1 MFGSIINV
9 LKKNRIH
16 LPAGLGLLMAR
27 IPYSWRPI
35 VGKEYKRRLKQ
46 IHLFEQLS
54 IDEKKESVFRQ
65 VYEIVAY
72 SIDNIAFYREFYAKK
87 GFSID
92 QLKSYD
98 DLDKIPVVTK
108 DDLIACDVSERS
120 NLSLDKILVNTGG
133 STGKTLSFYIEPNAI
148 GHEAAHALTMWQ
160 ELGYKNSSLR
170 LIVAGRSHVRN
181 GVDYEFAR
189 NCYSLDMYQPYA
201 DNKNRLIKLLN
212 RHGAE
217 YLQGYPSALASFSD
231 FCQENTDLLEAIRRR
246 LKGVILNSEFPYP
259 IYRDKIEAV
268 FNVPTQAFYGH
279 TERCIMAYEKK
290 GCKNVYYPFQT
301 YGFTEVL
308 KREDGHYDLLG
319 TCFFNHASP
328 LIRYNTGD
336 IVDAPLF
343 ENGLLKSFEIVE
355 GRSGQFIVDKDG
367 NKISL
372 TGLIMGR
379 HHHLFDFC
387 EHIQIMQN
395 APGRATIL
403 YVLKDNITI
412 DSPAELFDSSGVS
425 ITFDFLRIQSPI
437 LTKSGKVNL
446 LVKDLPQTLNTL

>member
-160 ELGYKNSSLR
+160 ELAKFSGQVLVSN
-170 LIVAGRSHVRN
+170 ITDRSFMSYNHK
-181 GVDYEFAR
+181 E
-189 NCYSLDMYQPYA
+189 
-201 DNKNRLIKLLN
+201 
-212 RHGAE
+212 
-217 YLQGYPSALASFSD
+217 
-231 FCQENTDLLEAIRRR
+231 
-246 LKGVILNSEFPYP
+246 ILN
-259 IYRDKIEAV
+259 I
-268 FNVPTQAFYGH
+268 
-279 TERCIMAYEKK
+279 C
-290 GCKNVYYPFQT
+290 
-301 YGFTEVL
+301 
-308 KREDGHYDLLG
+308 
-319 TCFFNHASP
+319 
-328 LIRYNTGD
+328 
-336 IVDAPLF
+336 
-343 ENGLLKSFEIVE
+343 
-355 GRSGQFIVDKDG
+355 
-367 NKISL
+367 
-372 TGLIMGR
+372 
-379 HHHLFDFC
+379 
-387 EHIQIMQN
+387 
-395 APGRATIL
+395 
-403 YVLKDNITI
+403 
-412 DSPAELFDSSGVS
+412 
-425 ITFDFLRIQSPI
+425 
-437 LTKSGKVNL
+437 
-446 LVKDLPQTLNTL
+446 